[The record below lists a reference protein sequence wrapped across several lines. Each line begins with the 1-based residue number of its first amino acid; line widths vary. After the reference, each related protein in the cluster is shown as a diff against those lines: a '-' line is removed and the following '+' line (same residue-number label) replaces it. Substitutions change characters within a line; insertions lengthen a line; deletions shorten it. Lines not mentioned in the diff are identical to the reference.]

1 MEPEFD
7 PGNEMPNITVIFAG
21 ILIIMLT
28 IFIGALITM
37 PNNNFNTK
45 KDARCNTTNK
55 NDRSSSSHS
64 EPGSP

>member
-1 MEPEFD
+1 MESEFD
-7 PGNEMPNITVIFAG
+7 PGDEMPNIPVLFAG
-21 ILIIMLT
+21 VLIIMLT

-37 PNNNFNTK
+37 PSNNSNTE

-64 EPGSP
+64 KPGSP